1 MKKQKINR
9 TINKRI
15 NTVMDLAEAIFIDD
29 RRLPIFRRQLLNQLN
44 ELRRE
49 LTQHQNSSNN
59 MEDTVVTAFHDSF
72 AHNPLAERV
81 WRG

>member
-9 TINKRI
+9 AINKRI
-15 NTVMDLAEAIFIDD
+15 NAVMDLAEAIFFED
-29 RRLPIFRRQLLNQLN
+29 RKLPIFRRQLLNHLN

-49 LTQHQNSSNN
+49 LTDRRDDPNN
-59 MEDTVVTAFHDSF
+59 MGDTVVTTYNDPF